1 MPESEAK
8 AEPEGGPEAI
18 QRTSMLREVREMLTN
33 LFVNIARVLF
43 FWLPGGDPAYG
54 YALLA
59 IHPFCIGG
67 VVALFFALPPKNFFR
82 IVIATAGV
90 FTVATQWLLK
100 GCVVTRAEQR
110 LTGGKMTMM
119 DPFLML
125 AGLPADR
132 NTRIAATLGM
142 GTALSATL
150 VWSLIC
156 DFIRGPWGL
165 PGL

>member
-1 MPESEAK
+1 MNTDT
-8 AEPEGGPEAI
+8 

-59 IHPFCIGG
+59 IHPFMIAG
-67 VVALFFALPPKNFFR
+67 VVALFFTLPPKNFLR
-82 IVIATAGV
+82 ILIAAASV

-119 DPFLML
+119 DPFLTL
-125 AGLPADR
+125 AGLPVDR

-150 VWSLIC
+150 VWALIC
-156 DFIRGPWGL
+156 DFIRGPWGF
-165 PGL
+165 PGI

>member
-1 MPESEAK
+1 MDTDE
-8 AEPEGGPEAI
+8 
-18 QRTSMLREVREMLTN
+18 QRTSMLRQVREMLTN

-43 FWLPGGDPAYG
+43 FWIPGGDPAYG

-59 IHPFCIGG
+59 VHPFAIAS
-67 VVALFFALPPKNFFR
+67 VVAVFFMLPPRNFIR
-82 IVIATAGV
+82 IVIASLSV
-90 FTVATQWLLK
+90 FTVASQWLLK

-119 DPFLML
+119 DPFLTL

-142 GTALSATL
+142 GTALAATM

-156 DFIRGPWGL
+156 DFVRY
-165 PGL
+165 

>member
-1 MPESEAK
+1 MAD
-8 AEPEGGPEAI
+8 ADT
-18 QRTSMLREVREMLTN
+18 QRTSMLRDVREMLTN
-33 LFVNIARVLF
+33 LFVNLARVLF

-59 IHPFCIGG
+59 IHPFCIAF
-67 VVALFFALPPKNFFR
+67 VVALFFALPPRNFLR
-82 IVIATAGV
+82 IFIAFLSV
-90 FTVATQWLLK
+90 VTVATQWLLK

-119 DPFLML
+119 DPFLTL

-142 GTALSATL
+142 GTALSTTL
-150 VWSLIC
+150 VWALIC
-156 DFIRGPWGL
+156 DFLRY
-165 PGL
+165 

>member
-1 MPESEAK
+1 
-8 AEPEGGPEAI
+8 
-18 QRTSMLREVREMLTN
+18 MLREVREMLTN

-59 IHPFCIGG
+59 IHPFMIAG
-67 VVALFFALPPKNFFR
+67 VVALFFTLPPKNFLR
-82 IVIATAGV
+82 ILIAAASV

-119 DPFLML
+119 DPFLTL
-125 AGLPADR
+125 AGLPVDR
-132 NTRIAATLGM
+132 NTRIDATLGM

-150 VWSLIC
+150 VWALIC
-156 DFIRGPWGL
+156 DFIRGPWGF
-165 PGL
+165 PGI